1 MLLWLLAGK
10 LGLLGQLGQ
19 LARKLGQL
27 VTLLRLLGV
36 AELAFVHP
44 EPAAGGA
51 VSALLR
57 LLMDL
62 LYVLLDCFCLS
73 FLLLTILTGTLL
85 DSFLY
90 VLLDCFC
97 LSFLLFTILTGTLLN
112 SFHLSVPLFA
122 IFTSTLSFLV
132 FYQLFIGFKGFLAAV
147 TSIQNP
153 VKFLLVDLQ
162 VVLSLLCVGAGVG
175 THAAVPL
182 AVNPPLVSFE
192 LLDCVCGE
200 PTHHALVFFLL
211 CDLNLLVLLI
221 IIHFRSTLYFT
232 FLRLIVLTPL
242 QLTLSL

>member
-1 MLLWLLAGK
+1 M
-10 LGLLGQLGQ
+10 
-19 LARKLGQL
+19 
-27 VTLLRLLGV
+27 TLLRLLGV

-51 VSALLR
+51 VSALLH

-73 FLLLTILTGTLL
+73 FLLL
-85 DSFLY
+85 
-90 VLLDCFC
+90 
-97 LSFLLFTILTGTLLN
+97 TILTGTLLN

-162 VVLSLLCVGAGVG
+162 VVLPLLCVGAGVG

-182 AVNPPLVSFE
+182 AVNPPLVSF
-192 LLDCVCGE
+192 
-200 PTHHALVFFLL
+200 
-211 CDLNLLVLLI
+211 
-221 IIHFRSTLYFT
+221 
-232 FLRLIVLTPL
+232 
-242 QLTLSL
+242 